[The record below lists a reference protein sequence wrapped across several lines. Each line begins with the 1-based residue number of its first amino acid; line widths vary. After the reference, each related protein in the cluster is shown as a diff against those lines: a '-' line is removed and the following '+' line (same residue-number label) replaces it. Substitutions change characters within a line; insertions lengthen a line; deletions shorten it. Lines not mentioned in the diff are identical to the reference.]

1 MVIAHRGA
9 AGPFPEHTVGSYSSA
24 YFYGADYVELDL
36 QLTKDGHLV
45 LSHDPCLKMTTNI
58 ERYDWLFNDRKGTH
72 EFWPYEWIYYDDY
85 IINDFTLAE
94 LKMLKR
100 KMRYQSRN

>member
-1 MVIAHRGA
+1 
-9 AGPFPEHTVGSYSSA
+9 
-24 YFYGADYVELDL
+24 
-36 QLTKDGHLV
+36 
-45 LSHDPCLKMTTNI
+45 MTTNI
-58 ERYDWLFNDRKGTH
+58 ERYDWLFGDRKGTH

-100 KMRYQSRN
+100 KMRYQSRNQWLNSEFEVVTLDEIIEMML